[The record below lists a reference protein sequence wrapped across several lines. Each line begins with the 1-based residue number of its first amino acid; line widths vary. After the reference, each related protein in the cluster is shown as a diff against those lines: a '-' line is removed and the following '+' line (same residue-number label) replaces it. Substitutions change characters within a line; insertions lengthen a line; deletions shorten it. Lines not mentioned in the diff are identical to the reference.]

1 MRKYSISQKWINIL
15 ISCLLF
21 LIIYSIIYSVLYIH
35 VCIENEKTGE
45 ELRYEYEQVSQT
57 LLKTSD
63 YMTEAVRNFVVTDD
77 FGYLDDYWKEVQIN
91 KNREKVIEKLN
102 TMKLS
107 ESEKRNVSLAKEY
120 SDYLMDTELKAMKLI
135 IESLDIYE
143 DNMPEKLLRYK
154 LNVVD
159 ENLSNTEKR
168 EKALEILFNQEY
180 LQGKKVISDSISK
193 FQESI
198 NSRMIIQMNTSMNS
212 TMEALTVQ
220 TSFLIISFVL
230 VIVVLIIFY
239 KSFMLPIRNYT
250 NILNDTYSKTKE
262 YNLEPEGSK
271 ELRMLAE
278 RFNILYE
285 DLLKAN
291 NAKSEFLATMSHEI
305 RTPLNTLI
313 GYNQV
318 LENTE
323 LSESQK
329 RAVSMSKFAAKNLMN
344 TINNILDF
352 SKLENN
358 KFELENIVF
367 DLNDYLMNIR
377 NVFLNEVNKR
387 GLYFK
392 LEIEENMPRFVY
404 GDMTKLNQILM
415 NIISNALKFID
426 TGGIK
431 LSVYWRNIDLKK
443 IQIKFNVEDTGI
455 GIKKEKIEHIF
466 ESFEQSNAS
475 ITRKY
480 GGTGL
485 GLAISK
491 KLASLFEGDITVK
504 STYGLGST
512 FSVVLNLQKVLKEQG
527 EQISQENYTNKKVHF
542 NKVNVLIVDDNEI
555 NRIMEKE
562 LLEYYGFKLS
572 LVSGGIEAV
581 NLCREKQF
589 DLILMDIRM
598 GGMDGYEATRNIRK
612 KGLCR
617 DSYIIALS
625 ADGLGFVQN
634 RERNLEMDDF
644 IAKPID
650 INLMISK
657 LKNIF
662 KYEENLIDD
671 EELYNGRENS
681 FNIAHIISEPII
693 HINYQKAIYNLDNNK
708 NLYID
713 ILNRFI
719 KNYSETIEEIKLLI
733 ENRDYLKV
741 NDIFHVLKGISG
753 YIGAENLYDE
763 ILRNRKYIEEKDYE
777 KVNMNFE
784 VFIRKYQNTYVE
796 VYKVLD
802 ILKKDE
808 NIIVEK
814 NLRSILKNTE
824 DNEVIIKRLI
834 ECLEEGSVESIDLFN
849 ENIDK
854 INKCFSFEKFQELKD
869 AIETY
874 NMEYSLKILK
884 SR

>member
-443 IQIKFNVEDTGI
+443 Y
-455 GIKKEKIEHIF
+455 
-466 ESFEQSNAS
+466 
-475 ITRKY
+475 R
-480 GGTGL
+480 
-485 GLAISK
+485 
-491 KLASLFEGDITVK
+491 
-504 STYGLGST
+504 
-512 FSVVLNLQKVLKEQG
+512 LNLMWKTQ
-527 EQISQENYTNKKVHF
+527 
-542 NKVNVLIVDDNEI
+542 
-555 NRIMEKE
+555 
-562 LLEYYGFKLS
+562 
-572 LVSGGIEAV
+572 A
-581 NLCREKQF
+581 
-589 DLILMDIRM
+589 
-598 GGMDGYEATRNIRK
+598 
-612 KGLCR
+612 
-617 DSYIIALS
+617 
-625 ADGLGFVQN
+625 
-634 RERNLEMDDF
+634 
-644 IAKPID
+644 
-650 INLMISK
+650 
-657 LKNIF
+657 
-662 KYEENLIDD
+662 
-671 EELYNGRENS
+671 
-681 FNIAHIISEPII
+681 
-693 HINYQKAIYNLDNNK
+693 
-708 NLYID
+708 
-713 ILNRFI
+713 
-719 KNYSETIEEIKLLI
+719 
-733 ENRDYLKV
+733 
-741 NDIFHVLKGISG
+741 
-753 YIGAENLYDE
+753 
-763 ILRNRKYIEEKDYE
+763 
-777 KVNMNFE
+777 
-784 VFIRKYQNTYVE
+784 
-796 VYKVLD
+796 
-802 ILKKDE
+802 
-808 NIIVEK
+808 
-814 NLRSILKNTE
+814 
-824 DNEVIIKRLI
+824 
-834 ECLEEGSVESIDLFN
+834 
-849 ENIDK
+849 
-854 INKCFSFEKFQELKD
+854 
-869 AIETY
+869 
-874 NMEYSLKILK
+874 
-884 SR
+884 